1 MLKIGKLLTSSFF
14 SYFLIGIVNTALHWG
29 VFYACYN
36 NLAFGQGR
44 SNIVGFICAATFSF
58 FANARYSF
66 KVSATKASY
75 FRFIFFR

>member
-29 VFYACYN
+29 VFYTCYN

-44 SNIVGFICAATFSF
+44 
-58 FANARYSF
+58 
-66 KVSATKASY
+66 
-75 FRFIFFR
+75 